1 MQKIITHTITL
12 IALVA
17 FILSAGWLLW
27 YLFAEAN
34 QLLIGM
40 FAGLVPSIITIMI
53 HINNQKKEHKNW
65 LLRNKNAFLIEIID
79 MVTTAPH
86 SNGAIDMVKQIKLIQ
101 PALIAHGS
109 KDLLKAWEDM
119 QKMSEETDMSKM
131 LVRSEKFLRALRKEL
146 GHDDSAMP
154 PGYIFTAITKPD
166 GKEEILKHFRG
177 AKHN

>member
-1 MQKIITHTITL
+1 MQKIVTHTITL
-12 IALVA
+12 IALIA
-17 FILSAGWLLW
+17 FSLLVGWLLW

-34 QLLIGM
+34 QLLIGL
-40 FAGLVPSIITIMI
+40 FAGLLPSIITIII

-65 LLRNKNAFLIEIID
+65 ILRNRDAFLIQIID
-79 MVTTAPH
+79 MVITASH
-86 SNGAIDMVKQIKLIQ
+86 GEDVVDMKKHVKSIQ
-101 PALIAHGS
+101 PALIAYGS
-109 KDLLKAWEDM
+109 KDLLEAWKDM
-119 QKMSEETDMSKM
+119 LKMSEETDMSKM